1 MSTTTPRPAP
11 ESSLQ
16 VVPQTDRVDA
26 INLTD
31 LHKSFGAVTAVDGTD
46 LTIRPGEVVALLGP
60 NGAGKT
66 TTIT

>member
-1 MSTTTPRPAP
+1 
-11 ESSLQ
+11 

-26 INLTD
+26 ISLTD

-46 LTIRPGEVVALLGP
+46 LTIRPGEIVALLGP